1 MKPMPRLKERYRK
14 EVAPRLLEEFKYK
27 SSMQTPRL
35 VKVVLNTGLGEATT
49 NVKAIEAAQKDM
61 EAIAGQHP
69 VVTKARRSIST
80 FKLRQGMP
88 IGVMVTLR
96 GDRMYEFLDKLI
108 NVVLPRIRDFQGL
121 PRNSFDGRGNYA
133 LGFKEQIAF
142 PEVEYDKVDK
152 VRGLE
157 VAVVTTAQKPEEGRK
172 LLELLGM
179 PFEKG

>member
-1 MKPMPRLKERYRK
+1 VKPTSRLRERYQK
-14 EVAPRLLEEFKYK
+14 EVAPRLLKEFNYK
-27 SSMQTPRL
+27 TVMQVPRL
-35 VKVVLNTGLGEATT
+35 QKVVLNIGLGEATT
-49 NVKAIEAAQKDM
+49 NPKAIEAAQKDL

-69 VVTKARRSIST
+69 VVTRARRSISS

-96 GDRMYEFLDKLI
+96 GRRMYEFLDKLA

-133 LGFKEQIAF
+133 LGFREQLAF
-142 PEVEYDKVDK
+142 PEVEYDKIDK

-157 VAVVTTAQKPEEGRK
+157 VAIVTTAQKPEEGRK

-179 PFEKG
+179 PFQKG